1 MSSVIEDNPDYK
13 QGIFFLD
20 PKEVMIPK
28 NDIPFELRIWAIPDE
43 AKVFKDDLIIMI
55 KDNP

>member
-1 MSSVIEDNPDYK
+1 MSSVVEDNPDYK
-13 QGIFFLD
+13 PGIFFFN
-20 PKEVMIPK
+20 PKEVVIPK

-43 AKVFKDDLIIMI
+43 ARKFKDDLIIMI